1 MRGGIMF
8 TGIIEEVGVIKSIRM
23 GAQSAVI
30 TIEAEK
36 VLEDIHLGDSIAL
49 NGVCLTVTSFD
60 SHSYSVDIMHESL
73 KRTNLGSM
81 KSGSRV
87 NLERAMAADGRFGGH
102 IVAGHVDG
110 TGKITSMEK
119 DDNAVWIYIQA
130 EPSVLK
136 YIVEKGSI
144 TIDGIS
150 LTVAKVDEKS
160 FAVSVIPHTGTHTT
174 LLEKKPGDTV
184 NLENDVIGKYV
195 EKLLNYQEK
204 ENKPSSR
211 ITMEFLRENGF

>member
-1 MRGGIMF
+1 MF
-8 TGIIEEVGVIKSIRM
+8 TGIIEEVGVIKNIKM

-30 TIEAEK
+30 TIQAK
-36 VLEDIHLGDSIAL
+36 TVMEDIHLGDSIAM

-60 SHSYSVDIMHESL
+60 KNSYSVDVMHETL
-73 KRTNLGSM
+73 RRTNLGDL

-110 TGKITSMEK
+110 PGVITSMK
-119 DDNAVWIYIQA
+119 QDDNAVWITIET

-150 LTVAKVDEKS
+150 LTVAEVDSRS
-160 FAVSVIPHTGTHTT
+160 FAVSVIPHTGMHTT

-184 NLENDVIGKYV
+184 NLETDMVGKYV
-195 EKLLNYQEK
+195 EKLLGYKEQE
-204 ENKPSSR
+204 EKPKSN
-211 ITMEFLRENGF
+211 ITMEFLMENGF